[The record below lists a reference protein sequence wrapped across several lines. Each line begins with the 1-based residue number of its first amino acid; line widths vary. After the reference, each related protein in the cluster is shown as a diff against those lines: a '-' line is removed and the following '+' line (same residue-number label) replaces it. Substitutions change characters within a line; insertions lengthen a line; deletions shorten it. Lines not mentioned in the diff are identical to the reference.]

1 MPVQV
6 AVSVDQADLLE
17 AEDTASCVLLV
28 SVPLTVSSLVPTIT
42 SETVSAITT
51 VTESNNI
58 IYEILKQAQVH
69 KTQTNVAQQ
78 PPIEKGENF
87 IQMSEHMAKR
97 VILHVE
103 FNEALVILILVL

>member
-1 MPVQV
+1 MK
-6 AVSVDQADLLE
+6 
-17 AEDTASCVLLV
+17 
-28 SVPLTVSSLVPTIT
+28 
-42 SETVSAITT
+42 
-51 VTESNNI
+51 
-58 IYEILKQAQVH
+58 LKQAQVH

-78 PPIEKGENF
+78 PPIGKGENF